1 MSEDLSKRG
10 AVPQKQIM
18 VLKHK
23 LLGEVHWPVL
33 CRRPDHTILT
43 VPFCLTLCDKV
54 AASRIIWGYKSIL
67 DVYPY

>member
-1 MSEDLSKRG
+1 MSEDLLKG
-10 AVPQKQIM
+10 DAITQKQIM

-33 CRRPDHTILT
+33 CRRPDYTILT
-43 VPFCLTLCDKV
+43 VPFCLALHDKV
-54 AASRIIWGYKSIL
+54 AASRIIWKYKSIL